1 MCKLVVSAA
10 QGELEGGGGTS
21 GFNVVA
27 GLCSTARSP
36 YSEGKR
42 PQPIMP
48 DPCGVCSKCRKG
60 RPNGCSASFA
70 HRQDGATG
78 TPRVRHKHAHAC
90 RTSCFTCAS
99 HLYRRTTRM
108 RQEATASLQCYHLS
122 CRLTGHSE
130 VWSKSCR
137 TLRLSADL
145 FPLTNVATLM
155 LSPRS
160 TRTYPPRL
168 QSTRVPVVTLTQY
181 VPDELRQRRQP
192 PPSHLAREERRTQS
206 YAQAA
211 AQRSRAADKGP
222 TTPTAARLSE
232 SRMSPLPPSQQRGG
246 SWSEPSAASAAPVE
260 GERPKKRGRPD
271 NKESLKKHAVGT
283 HSILRFVTV
292 TNSSVSCLLQEG
304 RHDDN
309 ARGDTEANDAMLSVR
324 SSHAAT
330 HTHTLRAQLA
340 QSTLRPHFMSTSTI
354 QPTHPPTHE
363 SAH

>member
-1 MCKLVVSAA
+1 MRGVLQVQGRETQWLLSVVCT
-10 QGELEGGGGTS
+10 Q
-21 GFNVVA
+21 
-27 GLCSTARSP
+27 
-36 YSEGKR
+36 
-42 PQPIMP
+42 
-48 DPCGVCSKCRKG
+48 
-60 RPNGCSASFA
+60 
-70 HRQDGATG
+70 ATG
-78 TPRVRHKHAHAC
+78 TPRVRRKHAHAC

-108 RQEATASLQCYHLS
+108 KQEAAASLQCYHLS

-137 TLRLSADL
+137 FALGAQRTSDERRHAHA
-145 FPLTNVATLM
+145 VATL
-155 LSPRS
+155 P
-160 TRTYPPRL
+160 YPPRL
-168 QSTRVPVVTLTQY
+168 QSTRVPVLTLTQY

-192 PPSHLAREERRTQS
+192 PPSRLARGERRTQS
-206 YAQAA
+206 YAAV
-211 AQRSRAADKGP
+211 RSRAADKGP

-340 QSTLRPHFMSTSTI
+340 QSTHRPHCMSTSTI

>member
-1 MCKLVVSAA
+1 VSAA

-42 PQPIMP
+42 PQPVMP

-108 RQEATASLQCYHLS
+108 KQEAAASLQCYHLS

-206 YAQAA
+206 YFIDAQAA
-211 AQRSRAADKGP
+211 AQRSPPTKGQQRQQLLDYQSRVCHRYH
-222 TTPTAARLSE
+222 RLS
-232 SRMSPLPPSQQRGG
+232 
-246 SWSEPSAASAAPVE
+246 
-260 GERPKKRGRPD
+260 
-271 NKESLKKHAVGT
+271 NAVGAG
-283 HSILRFVTV
+283 
-292 TNSSVSCLLQEG
+292 VSP
-304 RHDDN
+304 
-309 ARGDTEANDAMLSVR
+309 A
-324 SSHAAT
+324 
-330 HTHTLRAQLA
+330 
-340 QSTLRPHFMSTSTI
+340 LRPLRLLKASVPRREADQITKSR
-354 QPTHPPTHE
+354 
-363 SAH
+363 